1 MHPTGRTHRVF
12 RQVAWLGV
20 GSGKVALSRPT
31 HPRVTLTV
39 RQQGKRMITNDLS
52 DFFSPHT
59 GSDRKLSLDEKI
71 ESFVR
76 RTIRLQIQP
85 AIDMQRRDIPNRG
98 FAQLLIVLSIF
109 EMIGKC
115 RAGFVG
121 EGDSA
126 KYFKE
131 GLRWTFHEIS
141 DAEVSLLDTFY
152 KSVRCGLYH
161 AGMTRPNVYLVSGRP
176 GSFGFI
182 AAMNMLAIDPD
193 RFVDDIRIRFNAY
206 ASELRDPKNSE
217 LRLAFEHRFDDDDSD
232 GASP

>member
-1 MHPTGRTHRVF
+1 MT
-12 RQVAWLGV
+12 
-20 GSGKVALSRPT
+20 S
-31 HPRVTLTV
+31 
-39 RQQGKRMITNDLS
+39 NDLS

-59 GSDRKLSLDEKI
+59 GSDRQLSLDEKI
-71 ESFVR
+71 EFFVR

-85 AIDMQRRDIPNRG
+85 AIEMQRRDIPNRG

-109 EMIGKC
+109 ELIGKY

-131 GLRWTFHEIS
+131 GLRWTFR
-141 DAEVSLLDTFY
+141 EVPDVEVALLDTFY

-193 RFVDDIRIRFNAY
+193 LFVDDIRIRFEAY

-217 LRLAFEHRFDDDDSD
+217 LRSAFERRFDDDDSY
-232 GASP
+232 GTSP

>member
-1 MHPTGRTHRVF
+1 LGKSRVRDRNARQRT
-12 RQVAWLGV
+12 QSLGH
-20 GSGKVALSRPT
+20 KVKVYEMT
-31 HPRVTLTV
+31 
-39 RQQGKRMITNDLS
+39 TNDLS

-59 GSDRKLSLDEKI
+59 GSDRPLSLDEKI
-71 ESFVR
+71 EFFVR
-76 RTIRLQIQP
+76 RTVRLQIQP
-85 AIDMQRRDIPNRG
+85 AIEMQHRGILNRG

-109 EMIGKC
+109 EMIGKY

-131 GLRWTFHEIS
+131 GLRWTFREIS
-141 DAEVSLLDTFY
+141 DAEVALLDTFY

-176 GSFGFI
+176 GSFGFM
-182 AAMNMLAIDPD
+182 AALNMLAIDPD
-193 RFVDDIRIRFNAY
+193 LFVDDVRIRFEAY
-206 ASELRDPKNSE
+206 ASELRDPGNAE
-217 LRLAFEHRFDDDDSD
+217 LRLAFERRFDDDDSY